1 MVVYGIMYMPSFFE
15 NIKGVMNMEV
25 VALIGAIVSLVTA
38 LVNLCLSLTDRKKK
52 SHRSDKR

>member
-1 MVVYGIMYMPSFFE
+1 
-15 NIKGVMNMEV
+15 MEV

-38 LVNLCLSLTDRKKK
+38 LVNLCLSLADRKKK